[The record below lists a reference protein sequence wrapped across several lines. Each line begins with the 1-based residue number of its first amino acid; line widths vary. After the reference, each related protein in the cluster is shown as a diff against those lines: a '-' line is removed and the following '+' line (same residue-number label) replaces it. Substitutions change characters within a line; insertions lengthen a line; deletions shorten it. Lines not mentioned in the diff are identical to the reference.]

1 MEIKDFP
8 KTSGIYCFE
17 NIANGKKYIGKTVN
31 IRKRIKDH
39 LNGLLNGADKCLY
52 LQNAWKKH
60 GEESFYIY
68 VVKECHLE
76 ELDEMEKFYIRE
88 WKTKSPNGYNLT
100 DGGDGTSGY
109 LWSEEQRESI
119 RGEKNHRYGIPP
131 SEETRKK
138 WKKSRK
144 MNSPYYGKTLP
155 EKTKAKMRENH
166 ADYSGSNNPNYG
178 KHHSDETRAKIS
190 SLMGDTRG
198 KNNHNFGK
206 TLPEKTK
213 AKMRENH
220 ADYSGSN
227 NPNYGK
233 HHSDET
239 RAKISS
245 LMGDTR
251 GKNNHNFGKKS
262 PTKSSKYY
270 GVYYNKSNKC
280 FVAQITLNGKKIQ
293 IKSGKDEFA
302 VAKSYDK
309 YIINNQLPNPLNFPE
324 DDK

>member
-206 TLPEKTK
+206 
-213 AKMRENH
+213 
-220 ADYSGSN
+220 
-227 NPNYGK
+227 
-233 HHSDET
+233 
-239 RAKISS
+239 
-245 LMGDTR
+245 
-251 GKNNHNFGKKS
+251 KS